1 MGNNNLSKEE
11 LATMETLLNKLGVGE
26 GKRVVKKNTGL
37 LERNSKSK
45 VVLTEDNR
53 QILTD

>member
-11 LATMETLLNKLGVGE
+11 LATMENILNKLGVGE
-26 GKRVVKKNTGL
+26 NKKVVKKNTGL
-37 LERNSKSK
+37 LERNSSTK